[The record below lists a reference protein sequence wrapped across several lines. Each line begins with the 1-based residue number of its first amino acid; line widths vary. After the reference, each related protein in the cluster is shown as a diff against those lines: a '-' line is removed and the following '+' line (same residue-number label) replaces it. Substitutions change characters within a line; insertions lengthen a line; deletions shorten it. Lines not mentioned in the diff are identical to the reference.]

1 MRSTKRLCRP
11 CVVGIAVALLGAS
24 SAYGESGAIE
34 LRTSVQK
41 RIQRILESGKI
52 ETVFEPA
59 ATIVPGDT
67 VVYTI
72 EAQNVSAERP
82 AERVVITDPIP
93 EHTRYVEGSAEG
105 EGAQVFSS
113 VDGGMRFAA
122 PDALEV
128 VGDDGGTRAAT
139 ANDYT
144 HIRWVF
150 RDSLAPSETRAVRF
164 FARLQ

>member
-1 MRSTKRLCRP
+1 MRSITRLCLLS
-11 CVVGIAVALLGAS
+11 VTVALLGAS
-24 SAYGESGAIE
+24 SAYGEGGAIE
-34 LRTSVQK
+34 LQTSVQK

-52 ETVFEPA
+52 ETVLEPA

-72 EAQNVSAERP
+72 EARNVSAESA

-93 EHTRYVEGSAEG
+93 EHTRYVDGSAEG
-105 EGAQVFSS
+105 EGARILFS

-122 PDALEV
+122 PVALEV
-128 VGDDGGTRAAT
+128 VVESGGTRPAT
-139 ANDYT
+139 ADDYT

-150 RDSLAPSETRAVRF
+150 QDALAPSETRAVRF
-164 FARLQ
+164 FALLQ